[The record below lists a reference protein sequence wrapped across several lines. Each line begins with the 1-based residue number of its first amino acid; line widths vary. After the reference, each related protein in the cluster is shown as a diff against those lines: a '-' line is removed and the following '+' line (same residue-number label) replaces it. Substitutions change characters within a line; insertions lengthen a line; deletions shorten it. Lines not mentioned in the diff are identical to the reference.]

1 MIESMLSTS
10 LFVMRVTAPTFAG
23 IAYNNFGSSGIALE
37 KLVEA
42 LCRPPQCDPSS
53 QALARHWRIYMHFA
67 LCAGLLAIVFILL
80 TPAEV
85 FPALYESGKKR
96 NTGIGDGTRD
106 Y

>member
-1 MIESMLSTS
+1 MLSTS
-10 LFVMRVTAPTFAG
+10 LFVMRVTASTFAG

-53 QALARHWRIYMHFA
+53 QVLARRWR
-67 LCAGLLAIVFILL
+67 AGVFICILHYARA
-80 TPAEV
+80 TGYY
-85 FPALYESGKKR
+85 LY
-96 NTGIGDGTRD
+96 